1 MQNLVGTSLGPYQI
15 IERIALGGMA
25 AVYLARQPSTRREVA
40 VKVLALNGSADA
52 VEIERFEREGRLLAG
67 LQNPHILP
75 VFDCGISH
83 DYAWM
88 VTPLLRHGDLEE
100 RLARWGEPLPL
111 MEVRRIG
118 LQLADAL
125 SCAHAAGI
133 VHRDLKPANVLVDGR
148 GNCLLS
154 DFGIAKGNEAR
165 GLTAAG
171 MVIGTPDYM
180 SPEQSRGEAV
190 DGRSDL
196 YCLGAILFELATYR
210 KPFTGRTPAERMI
223 RRESEEAPAPSA
235 ANPALPVAFDRVV
248 LRAMQRDPAAR
259 YATADE
265 FAQALREALP
275 ESESVTVESTA
286 STSPTPPAA
295 LPAAPAPPTVPP
307 VPDLQATRPT
317 PALPAR
323 GPAGAGTEGTSKA
336 PLLDLAGLAGLLL
349 AAGGGWALWPKATPT
364 APSRAVP
371 SSPAPTPAP
380 TPAPS
385 AAPSPAPIRSR
396 TAPPPAAA
404 AAAATVLA
412 DGFDE
417 AAVEGRFNDARW
429 QAVPGATSTVVAQ
442 HGGVLQLSTR
452 ETLHGLYATLPGT
465 VPPGEVSARVRVPG
479 APQAAQ
485 GTIGVVLSSYARN
498 GTAPSWWLSCYLF
511 VEAGKAVATP
521 TCADIHAASFPQSRA
536 IALGDWSELT
546 LTRAGDGY
554 DLAAGGERFGHVA
567 LPPEDPRTPQ
577 TWYVS
582 LLGWSSD
589 GRTVSG
595 EYDAVRVDR

>member
-40 VKVLALNGSADA
+40 VKVLALTGNADA

-88 VTPLLRHGDLEE
+88 VTPLIRHGDLEE

-111 MEVRRIG
+111 GEIRRIG

-133 VHRDLKPANVLVDGR
+133 VHRDLKPANVLIDGR

-196 YCLGAILFELATYR
+196 YCLGAILFELATFQ
-210 KPFTGRTPAERMI
+210 KPFPGRTPAERMI
-223 RRESEEAPAPSA
+223 RRESEDAPAPSTL
-235 ANPALPVAFDRVV
+235 NPALPPAFDRVV

-259 YATADE
+259 FGTADE
-265 FAQALREALP
+265 FAQALREAIA
-275 ESESVTVESTA
+275 ESDTGTVEAGLPTA
-286 STSPTPPAA
+286 PTPP
-295 LPAAPAPPTVPP
+295 PATPPIAPATMTPPPF
-307 VPDLQATRPT
+307 DAQATRPS
-317 PALPAR
+317 PLPPNREQPLRSTA
-323 GPAGAGTEGTSKA
+323 GTSKGPWLA
-336 PLLDLAGLAGLLL
+336 LAGVLGLL
-349 AAGGGWALWPKATPT
+349 AVTGVGWALWPAARPVAAPPAVA
-364 APSRAVP
+364 APSAP
-371 SSPAPTPAP
+371 APSPAPTPAP
-380 TPAPS
+380 VARSTARLPPS
-385 AAPSPAPIRSR
+385 EP
-396 TAPPPAAA
+396 
-404 AAAATVLA
+404 VLV
-412 DGFDE
+412 DDFDE
-417 AAVEGRFNDARW
+417 AAVDGGYNEARW
-429 QAVPGATSTVVAQ
+429 QMVPGAKATTASE
-442 HGGVLQLSTR
+442 HGGVLTLSTR
-452 ETLHGLYATLPGT
+452 ETLHGLYATLPGA
-465 VPPGEVSARVRVPG
+465 VPPGTIWARARMPG
-479 APQAAQ
+479 APKAAQ
-485 GTIGVVLSSYARN
+485 GTIGVVLSAYAAG
-498 GTAPSWWLSCYLF
+498 GTAPVWWASCYLF
-511 VEAGKAVATP
+511 AEAGKNAATP
-521 TCADIHAASFPQSRA
+521 TCGDIHAASYPKGA
-536 IALGDWSELT
+536 PIALGDWSELT
-546 LTRAGDGY
+546 LRRAGDGY
-554 DLAAGGERFGHVA
+554 DLAVGDTAVGHFA
-567 LPPEDPRTPQ
+567 LPPADPRTAL

-582 LLGWSSD
+582 LTGWSSD
-589 GRTVSG
+589 GKPVSG
-595 EYDAVRVDR
+595 EFDAVRVDR